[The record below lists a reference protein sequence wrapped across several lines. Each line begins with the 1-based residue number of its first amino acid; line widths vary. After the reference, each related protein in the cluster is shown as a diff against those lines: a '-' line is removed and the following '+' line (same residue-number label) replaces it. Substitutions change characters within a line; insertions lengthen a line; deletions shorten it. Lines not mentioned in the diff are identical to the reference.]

1 MWCCILIMK
10 SGAEFKF
17 NHIPRKYLN
26 PLHRTQ
32 TAAITPF
39 TTGKNLSKG
48 ARENRKYY
56 LGIKKKF

>member
-1 MWCCILIMK
+1 MK
-10 SGAEFKF
+10 FGAEFKF
-17 NHIPRKYLN
+17 NHIPLKYLN

-32 TAAITPF
+32 TVAITPF

-56 LGIKKKF
+56 LGIKKKI